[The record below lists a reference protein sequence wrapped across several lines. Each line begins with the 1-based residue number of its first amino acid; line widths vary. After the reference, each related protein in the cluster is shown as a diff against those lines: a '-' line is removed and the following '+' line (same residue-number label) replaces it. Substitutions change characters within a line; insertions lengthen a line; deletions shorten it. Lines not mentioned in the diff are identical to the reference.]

1 MLEIVIHFRIW
12 SKLNVQLSPMGSK
25 KIIKS
30 IILKLLE
37 EVFWNSQ
44 IG

>member
-1 MLEIVIHFRIW
+1 MIF
-12 SKLNVQLSPMGSK
+12 QPSPVGSK
-25 KIIKS
+25 KIMKT
-30 IILKLLE
+30 IIQELVE